1 MSTQK
6 RKTHFFTY
14 ILILLSLA
22 FTALV
27 ISPYFTFEPGSLA
40 SAVIPQLYSIVLSYA
55 GVFRTG
61 VLSFLSPFT
70 LMPALLF
77 LILFTEDSIF
87 SIEPLRRLLHVLF
100 FAGLY
105 FFLEAFQGSQW
116 AFINNL
122 SIYFYYGGAAVAALS
137 FIASLVLQIKEL
149 VQVWGGGEKKKKEEV
164 IPQDFENQ
172 ESEFISEEERRI
184 MAMTDEEALTIL
196 ESVYVPE
203 FDKYD
208 NFIPDSAILG
218 AGDGDMP
225 NFYSVTSQISNIQ
238 RDNRQRRETAEE
250 IKRNREEAKR
260 ARLAEIFKV
269 KYMNREEE
277 EDDIFSDNIKIEK
290 EETVDI
296 QMEAPKAAPQYVPP
310 QPQQPQVIY
319 VQQPQPQVI
328 YVQTGNAAPD
338 QVQIPSFQVPP
349 AAPAAPAKEEVQQE
363 SFEIEEEIKIE
374 EEPQVETE
382 SRTDRIKARFDNLYD
397 SQAMKEEEAEL
408 DLSPVNNYSGYR
420 APEKKNSRVENLT
433 EAPSSVLGLKRAEG
447 QDYLYNSKK
456 IAYKF
461 PPDNLLKHYE
471 QATDNVT
478 DVDVEKDGRIIVDTL
493 RQFKIETKLL
503 DVKHGPTFTLYE
515 LSLAKGIRVNTI
527 TNLAENIA
535 MDLAVK
541 SVRIL
546 APIPGKTAVGVE
558 VPNKKRYTIGFDMM
572 LSALRKKEF
581 KVPMVLG
588 KTITND
594 SVVIDLASAP
604 HLLIAGT
611 TGSGKSVCVNS
622 LICSILYTKTPRD
635 VRMLLVDPKM
645 VELTVYNDIPH
656 LLTPVITEPKKAI
669 KAMAYCVQ
677 EMERR
682 MNLLSKV
689 GARKIEEYNKK
700 IEEQGFLNAKLPYIV
715 VIIDEFAD
723 LMQVVGKELEQYIK
737 RITAVARFTGIHLVL
752 ATQRPSVDVITG
764 IIKSNMPT
772 KIAFAVANSSN
783 SRIIL
788 DENGA
793 EKLLGRGD
801 MLYASPSS
809 GTQQRIQGAY
819 IDSEVEDIVAF
830 VKEQEKPDYVDEA
843 YFEDEEEEEEENPNG
858 TLSSQDSG
866 EDLFTRA
873 WHLVAEKGEASASYL
888 QRRLNIGYNRA
899 ANLIEQ
905 LEDAGYIGPA
915 KGGSKPRDVLKYP
928 DSQK

>member
-1 MSTQK
+1 MNIQK
-6 RKTHFFTY
+6 RKTHFFSY
-14 ILILLSLA
+14 ILILLSA
-22 FTALV
+22 VFTALV
-27 ISPYFTFEPGSLA
+27 LSPFFSFEPGSLPA
-40 SAVIPQLYSIVLSYA
+40 AVIPQLYSVVLSYA

-61 VLSFLSPFT
+61 IFEILSPYT
-70 LMPALLF
+70 LVPALLL
-77 LILFTEDSIF
+77 LILLTEDSIF
-87 SIEPLRRLLHVLF
+87 SIEFKRRVFHVLF

-105 FFLEAFQGSQW
+105 FFCEAAQGSRW
-116 AFINNL
+116 AFINTY
-122 SIYFYYGGAAVAALS
+122 SIYFYYGGLSLASLS
-137 FIASLVLQIKEL
+137 FFLSLIFQIAEL
-149 VQVWGGGEKKKKEEV
+149 SRVWGRRRKKETPV
-164 IPQDFENQ
+164 PQMFDEETQ
-172 ESEFISEEERRI
+172 FISEEERRI
-184 MAMTDEEALTIL
+184 MGMTDEEALKIL
-196 ESVYVPE
+196 DSVYVPE

-208 NFIPDSAILG
+208 NYIPDSAILG
-218 AGDGDMP
+218 TGENGEP
-225 NFYSVTSQISNIQ
+225 TFYSIANRISNIQ
-238 RDNRQRRETAEE
+238 RDNRQKRETAEE

-269 KYMNREEE
+269 KYMNREED
-277 EDDIFSDNIKIEK
+277 EDDIFSDNITIEK
-290 EETVDI
+290 DQSVDI
-296 QMEAPKAAPQYVPP
+296 QIDPPKPNPQYVPP
-310 QPQQPQVIY
+310 QVQPQVIY
-319 VQQPQPQVI
+319 VQPPQPQVI
-328 YVQTGNAAPD
+328 YVQTGNSSPTQVTIPPVAPPEPPK
-338 QVQIPSFQVPP
+338 PSPL
-349 AAPAAPAKEEVQQE
+349 EEE
-363 SFEIEEEIKIE
+363 EIEEPLIE
-374 EEPQVETE
+374 EYPEIEEDPHEEKPQINKDKI
-382 SRTDRIKARFDNLYD
+382 SSRFDHLYD
-397 SQAMKEEEAEL
+397 SQAMKDEGEAL
-408 DLSPVNNYSGYR
+408 DLSPVNNYSGYMVSQNQK
-420 APEKKNSRVENLT
+420 ESMNGHEDVEM
-433 EAPSSVLGLKRAEG
+433 ASAVLGLKRAEG
-447 QDYLYNSKK
+447 QDYLYNAKRLM
-456 IAYKF
+456 YKF
-461 PPDNLLKHYE
+461 PPDNLLMHYE
-471 QATDNVT
+471 QATDNIT
-478 DVDVEKDGRIIVDTL
+478 DVDVENDGRIIVDTL
-493 RQFKIETKLL
+493 RQFRIETRLL

-515 LSLAKGIRVNTI
+515 LSLARGIRVNTI

-546 APIPGKTAVGVE
+546 APIPGKAAVGVE

-572 LSALRKKEF
+572 LPALRKKAL

-689 GARKIEEYNKK
+689 GARKIEEYNRK

-715 VIIDEFAD
+715 VIVDEFAD

-772 KIAFAVANSSN
+772 KIAFAVANSMN

-788 DENGA
+788 DSNGA

-809 GTQQRIQGAY
+809 GTLQRIQGAY

-830 VKEQEKPDYVDEA
+830 VKAQEKPDYVDEA
-843 YFEDEEEEEEENPNG
+843 YFEDTDEEEEENPNG

-866 EDLFTRA
+866 EDLFTKA

-888 QRRLNIGYNRA
+888 QRRLSIGYNRA

-905 LEDAGYIGPA
+905 LEEAGYVGPA
-915 KGGSKPRDVLKYP
+915 RGGSKPREVLRYP